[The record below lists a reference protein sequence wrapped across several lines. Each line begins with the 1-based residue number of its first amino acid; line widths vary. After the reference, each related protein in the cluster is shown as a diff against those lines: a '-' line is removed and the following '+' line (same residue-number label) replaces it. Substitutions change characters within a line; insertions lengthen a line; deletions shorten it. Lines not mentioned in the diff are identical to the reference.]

1 MSIWDDPEL
10 HVSDD
15 YVKFETPGDSVT
27 GTITALRIHRFDD
40 KAVPQV
46 VIRTAQ
52 GVERTVTGGQAR
64 LKALLAEKRPEVGD
78 TITITMTNVEKRQ
91 GGKTLKHFEVT
102 VGKGGS
108 TPAAAP
114 VAAAPAAN
122 DDDLATKLAA
132 ANLTPEQAEALK
144 QLMLQ

>member
-15 YVKFETPGDSVT
+15 YVKFENPGDTIT

-46 VIRTAQ
+46 IVRTND
-52 GVERTVTGGQAR
+52 GRDRTITGGQAR

-78 TITITMTNVEKRQ
+78 TITVTMTNIEKRA
-91 GGKTLKHFEVT
+91 GGKTLKHFEVE
-102 VGKGGS
+102 VHRAAS
-108 TPAAAP
+108 SAAAAP
-114 VAAAPAAN
+114 TSPIDDAVA
-122 DDDLATKLAA
+122 KLAA
-132 ANLTPEQAEALK
+132 SGLTAEQIEAAKL
-144 QLMLQ
+144 LLQ